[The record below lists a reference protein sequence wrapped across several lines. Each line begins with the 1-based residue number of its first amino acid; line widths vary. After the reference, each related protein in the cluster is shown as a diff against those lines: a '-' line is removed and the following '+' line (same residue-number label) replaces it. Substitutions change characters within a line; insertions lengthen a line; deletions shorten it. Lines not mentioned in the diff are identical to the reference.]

1 MLCEPGELLSAG
13 SAQEAARAVKCNA
26 MCGLAVPIK
35 WNKYMCCAS
44 AANTSTSLQH
54 TQLLEHSWALVQT
67 HSFILSF
74 ARIYIATYLTL
85 LKKKKKNNRNSV
97 NDKEQFYRN
106 SWVLGNSR
114 ILQHLWVSLGHL
126 STGTDLSW
134 APCLEGSHAPTF
146 ICSLHSPQ
154 HLPTVFLKLQH
165 GRTDRPGRVLNDC
178 IGASSALVR
187 VIDS

>member
-1 MLCEPGELLSAG
+1 MLCFSCKYQYIFATHTAFRALVSISTNTQLYFKLCSHLYCNLL
-13 SAQEAARAVKCNA
+13 
-26 MCGLAVPIK
+26 
-35 WNKYMCCAS
+35 
-44 AANTSTSLQH
+44 NTS
-54 TQLLEHSWALVQT
+54 
-67 HSFILSF
+67 
-74 ARIYIATYLTL
+74 
-85 LKKKKKNNRNSV
+85 KKKKKKNRNSV